1 MPHGKSKR
9 GSSREVVSNIDSRL
23 ARVKLA
29 IGEIQDQLEDID
41 KHIKKLDFKGEE
53 FKEQMEGA
61 LNEFLNT
68 LN

>member
-1 MPHGKSKR
+1 MLHGKSKR

-29 IGEIQDQLEDID
+29 IGEMQDQLEDID
-41 KHIKKLDFKGEE
+41 KHIKELDFKREE